1 MSLTQAPLSAAA
13 ATVTGLAAFAAV
25 AMDAGWQF
33 VRHGTVMAHE
43 GAHAVLGS
51 LAFRKVSG
59 VTLNAD
65 ATGATEMRSGGC
77 LGGIFIGF
85 AGYAGPSLFG
95 LGAARLIQLGHS
107 VAVLWV
113 ALFLLCVLATGLK
126 RSYGLIT
133 VVVAGALV
141 YVVGRYASLG
151 AQVVGAYL
159 ITWML
164 LLSGVRRVLEI
175 GALSSDGANLSQLTM
190 IPRVIWYL
198 LWLAVSLGAL
208 ALGGKMLVMPT

>member
-1 MSLTQAPLSAAA
+1 
-13 ATVTGLAAFAAV
+13 
-25 AMDAGWQF
+25 MDAGQF
-33 VRHGTVMAHE
+33 VRHGTAMAHE
-43 GAHAVLGS
+43 GAHAVSGTGI
-51 LAFRKVSG
+51 RKVSG

-65 ATGATEMRSGGC
+65 ATGATDMRGGGC
-77 LGGIFIGF
+77 LGGIVIGF

-113 ALFLLCVLATGLK
+113 ALFLLGLLATGLR

-141 YVVGRYASLG
+141 YAVGRYAPLRRPG
-151 AQVVGAYL
+151 RRRRRDHLDAPA
-159 ITWML
+159 
-164 LLSGVRRVLEI
+164 VR
-175 GALSSDGANLSQLTM
+175 GALGSRDRRAVQRRRQLSQLTM

-198 LWLAVSLGAL
+198 LWLAVSLVRSPSA
-208 ALGGKMLVMPT
+208 ARC